1 MSNDLIILFVLILAC
16 LLAYRLTTNK
26 SNVHKFT
33 RINNSHLIFGNFLE
47 ALGMFDK
54 KFPEWTEIYG
64 PTFIFE
70 TLFRKQNVHTIDPLA
85 LDHILRKRSY
95 SYPKTVGLRKS
106 LDSLIGVGGM
116 ISSEGDYHKRLKK
129 LMASPLNSP
138 ANLESFIPL
147 MKGKGDQL
155 VKVIEKLIGNERIK
169 ELDIL
174 PLIEELA
181 GDNVGLTLFRL
192 DLGLLPNPDDIH
204 ANNTSNI
211 AKAVEHFS
219 NSKGDASLAF
229 FLQFVIPI
237 TGSLPTSTQRLNKKH
252 LSEFKKTAE
261 ILYHNKLES
270 LHESNEIGE
279 DLNTENDI
287 LTLLIDSN
295 LKQAKSEQL
304 TKDQIISQ
312 ITTFVIAG
320 IDTSAVT
327 INWILYALSTNQS
340 TQLKLRHEIDTANI
354 KHDTSPT
361 LKSINSLEYLD
372 AVVKE
377 GLRLYGAVPNTIREA
392 SQDDVIP
399 LKYPI
404 KDRKTGELMDK
415 IIVNKGQQILI
426 PIHSYNKSSYNFD
439 DGYVFKP
446 ERWIENPNQPILTF
460 LDGSRMCIGAKL
472 ALLEIKLTLIHLITS
487 FHFDFDEAYEVE
499 ARGRVTLHPS
509 VKDSYN
515 TTMMIWWLGSLVI
528 AAIIALYIR
537 RYPTNVNNI
546 PRIPF
551 SSYFF
556 GHVKHL
562 FDKCFG
568 DCLIGWTN
576 EYGYTYVL
584 ESILRE
590 PYIHTIDKSALNHVL
605 QKNLHNYTKPP
616 ALQSVMRMVFGRDG
630 IFISE
635 GVQHKK
641 LRKLMT
647 PSFFTASNLQNFIPI
662 IQQKSAELVD
672 VFGRKDTVQFDV
684 LQDLKNIST
693 DIVGM
698 IGFGFSFDLLNPIKK
713 RDQRQIELHQ
723 ALQNVVESTGSTSPF
738 TALSLFI
745 SSLTIIPTKAFK
757 LMTQAMNLF
766 EQVGLDIMNEKEEAE
781 KENEEI
787 GEGSF
792 QGKDVLSLLMKSNL
806 SAELNPSDR
815 LSTSEV
821 VSQIATF
828 LLAGT
833 DTTSNAMAYMLH
845 SLASNKR
852 VQDKLRSEII
862 ENALNMNESTSLNDV
877 NSLPYLD
884 MVIKETLRLNAPV
897 PLTLRQ
903 AIKPDVIPLAHPV
916 KDTKTGDMISQI
928 LVKPGQKVVIGI
940 HSYNK
945 SNLMWDKPLEFI
957 PERYENDTHN
967 PPYLSFIDGQRV
979 CIGYKIAILE
989 MKITTINLIKN
1000 FTFSLPDPPHTIVKI
1015 GRIVPTPWVGER
1027 MDLGNRLE
1035 LQVNEYK
1042 L

>member
-1 MSNDLIILFVLILAC
+1 
-16 LLAYRLTTNK
+16 
-26 SNVHKFT
+26 
-33 RINNSHLIFGNFLE
+33 
-47 ALGMFDK
+47 MFDK

-70 TLFRKQNVHTIDPLA
+70 TLFRKQHVHTIDPLA

-106 LDSLIGVGGM
+106 LDSLIGFGGM

-129 LMASPLNSP
+129 LMTSPLNSP
-138 ANLESFIPL
+138 TNLESFIPL
-147 MKGKGDQL
+147 MKSKGDQL
-155 VKVIEKLIGNERIK
+155 VKVIEKLIGNEKIK

-204 ANNTSNI
+204 ANNTSSI

-327 INWILYALSTNQS
+327 LNWILYALSTNQS
-340 TQLKLRHEIDTANI
+340 TQSKLRHEIGTANI
-354 KHDTSPT
+354 KHDPSPT

-460 LDGSRMCIGAKL
+460 LDGTRMCIGAKL

-499 ARGRVTLHPS
+499 AR
-509 VKDSYN
+509 
-515 TTMMIWWLGSLVI
+515 
-528 AAIIALYIR
+528 
-537 RYPTNVNNI
+537 
-546 PRIPF
+546 
-551 SSYFF
+551 
-556 GHVKHL
+556 
-562 FDKCFG
+562 
-568 DCLIGWTN
+568 
-576 EYGYTYVL
+576 

-647 PSFFTASNLQNFIPI
+647 PSFFTASNLQNFIPV
-662 IQQKSAELVD
+662 IQQKSTELVD
-672 VFGRKDTVQFDV
+672 VFGRKDSVQFDV

-766 EQVGLDIMNEKEEAE
+766 EQVGLDIMNEKEKAE

-862 ENALNMNESTSLNDV
+862 EHALNMNES
-877 NSLPYLD
+877 
-884 MVIKETLRLNAPV
+884 
-897 PLTLRQ
+897 
-903 AIKPDVIPLAHPV
+903 
-916 KDTKTGDMISQI
+916 
-928 LVKPGQKVVIGI
+928 
-940 HSYNK
+940 
-945 SNLMWDKPLEFI
+945 
-957 PERYENDTHN
+957 
-967 PPYLSFIDGQRV
+967 
-979 CIGYKIAILE
+979 
-989 MKITTINLIKN
+989 
-1000 FTFSLPDPPHTIVKI
+1000 
-1015 GRIVPTPWVGER
+1015 
-1027 MDLGNRLE
+1027 
-1035 LQVNEYK
+1035 
-1042 L
+1042 